1 LTIAARRPPRDGWTA
16 PAAGHGILGVDR
28 VKSRILI
35 GLLVILVIIA
45 GAAALVIYRGMG
57 GFLTA
62 QSEVSAAPAPGQ
74 TSAAA
79 TGTTTAANA
88 IPGGGEEVRP
98 GVFQKLSPSP
108 DISGVIVSDGEGA
121 DVDLGRYKG
130 KALLINVWATWCAPC
145 VAEMPSLNRLQSK
158 LGSDSFAVLPIA
170 VDEQSLDK
178 VKAFL
183 AEHQLDKLPAL
194 LDANHA
200 LDKVLRVAAL
210 PTSLLVSPEGKI
222 VARFTGDNKWDCG
235 KAYTA
240 VETFAKTG
248 EVIGDVLEPCAE

>member
-1 LTIAARRPPRDGWTA
+1 
-16 PAAGHGILGVDR
+16 

-45 GAAALVIYRGMG
+45 GAAALVVYRGMG
-57 GFLTA
+57 GFLPA

-79 TGTTTAANA
+79 TGAAATSTPAGATT
-88 IPGGGEEVRP
+88 GGGEEVRP
-98 GVFQKLSPSP
+98 GLFQKLSPSP
-108 DISGVIVSDGEGA
+108 DLSGVIVSDGEGA
-121 DVDLGRYKG
+121 DVDLGRFKG

-145 VAEMPSLNRLQSK
+145 VAEMPSLNRLQAK

-200 LDKVLRVAAL
+200 LDKVLRIAAL

-248 EVIGDVLEPCAE
+248 EVIGDILEPCAE